1 MSQCWRDVP
10 EVGVSEDFQAIV
22 EKVAFVVDAEGR
34 KKVVLLDYPF
44 WQDLLNLLDDIED
57 SVEIEAS
64 RLSGEK
70 PIPWEEAKA
79 ELRANGINV

>member
-1 MSQCWRDVP
+1 M
-10 EVGVSEDFQAIV
+10 SEDFQAIV

-34 KKVVLLDYPF
+34 KKAVMLDYPF

-57 SVEIEAS
+57 SAEIEAS

-70 PIPWEEAKA
+70 PIPWEEARA
-79 ELRANGINV
+79 ELDLDEQPMTENTLCNP